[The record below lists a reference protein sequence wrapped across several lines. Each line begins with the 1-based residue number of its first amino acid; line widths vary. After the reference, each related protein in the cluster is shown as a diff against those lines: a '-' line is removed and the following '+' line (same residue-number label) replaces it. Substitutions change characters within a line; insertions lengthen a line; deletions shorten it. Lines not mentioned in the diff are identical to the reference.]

1 VGDVSDAGSM
11 TELEGATDIKDF
23 SSATPELGKELLDKV
38 VNQIVKFIPEF
49 EKIEVPKTQEEP

>member
-1 VGDVSDAGSM
+1 
-11 TELEGATDIKDF
+11 
-23 SSATPELGKELLDKV
+23 V